1 MDSLPEDPPGREAPR
16 HRGGQNDREGR
27 IDRPFPDRTPAAS
40 FDSGGRLPNLLAG
53 TEAWFDGVSAPL
65 FYVQAGQINLQVPY
79 AVAGA
84 AVTHV
89 QVLYQGKSAGALDL
103 PVAAAAPGVFGVA
116 INQDGSTNS
125 ESSSSPRGGIL
136 TLFATGEGLSDGP
149 NLSGQAAAA
158 PYPHPLLPVSL
169 AIAGIQAELLY
180 AGAIPGGAGALQV
193 NARVPA
199 GFVPPGAA
207 VMELTVGS
215 FQAPPATCW
224 LK

>member
-1 MDSLPEDPPGREAPR
+1 VAPGEIVSIFGQGIGPETGA
-16 HRGGQNDREGR
+16 
-27 IDRPFPDRTPAAS
+27 TAS
-40 FDSGGRLPNLLAG
+40 FDSAGRLSNLLAG
-53 TEAWFDGVSAPL
+53 TEVRFDGVPAPL

-84 AVTHV
+84 TVTHV
-89 QVLYQGKSAGALDL
+89 QVLFQGKAAGSLDL
-103 PVAAAAPGVFGVA
+103 PVAAAAPGLFAVA

-125 ESSSSPRGGIL
+125 ESSPSSRGGIL

-158 PYPHPLLPVSL
+158 PYPRPLLPVSL

-180 AGAIPGGAGALQV
+180 ACAIPGGVGALQV

-199 GFVPPGAA
+199 GFVPPGPA
-207 VMELTVGS
+207 VVELTVGS
-215 FQAPPATCW
+215 FAAPPATCW